1 MERISDKPL
10 ALDALLEETANPE
23 SGALVV
29 FSGTVRNHHEGR
41 DVKAISYTVYKPLAE
56 RVLAEIEREAL
67 SRFPIQSC
75 RIIHRIGELEVGED
89 SVLVVVRSAHRGD
102 AFDAARFAIDTLKQR
117 APVWKNE
124 VYQDGSSRYQDG
136 VPLEGR

>member
-10 ALDALLEETANPE
+10 DLDTLLEETANPE

-41 DVKAISYTVYKPLAE
+41 SVKAISYTVYKPLAE
-56 RVLAEIEREAL
+56 RVLAEIEQEAV

-75 RIIHRIGELEVGED
+75 RIVHRIGELAVGED

-124 VYQDGSSRYQDG
+124 VYADGSSRYQDG
-136 VPLEGR
+136 VPLEGQ